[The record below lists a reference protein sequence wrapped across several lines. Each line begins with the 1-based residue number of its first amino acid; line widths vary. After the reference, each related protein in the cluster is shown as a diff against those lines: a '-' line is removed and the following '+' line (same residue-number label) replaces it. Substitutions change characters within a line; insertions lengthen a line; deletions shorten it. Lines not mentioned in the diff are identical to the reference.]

1 MLGIHAK
8 LIVLQN
14 VELPNAKLQNAE
26 KTKHRIT
33 KRRLQNIESYKMV
46 ELQNVE
52 LQNVNSYKRWKN
64 RRPKVT
70 KYYKKPKK
78 VENWG
83 TVYRKNPL
91 GLGLG

>member
-1 MLGIHAK
+1 MLITKPRK
-8 LIVLQN
+8 LQKVELQN
-14 VELPNAKLQNAE
+14 IE
-26 KTKHRIT
+26 
-33 KRRLQNIESYKMV
+33 LQNIESYK
-46 ELQNVE
+46 
-52 LQNVNSYKRWKN
+52 
-64 RRPKVT
+64 RPKVT

>member
-1 MLGIHAK
+1 M
-8 LIVLQN
+8 IVLQN
-14 VELPNAKLQNAE
+14 VELPNAE
-26 KTKHRIT
+26 KTKRRIT
-33 KRRLQNIESYKMV
+33 KRRLQNIEVTKGR
-46 ELQNVE
+46 LQNVE
-52 LQNVNSYKRWKN
+52 SYKRWKN
-64 RRPKVT
+64 KRLKVT